1 MKLRLIDPAPKDD
14 LLMQTAKDIKSYW
27 FARLS
32 LTTIAALTPTDIEV
46 AITDENVES
55 IDFDEDVDLVG
66 LTAMTMHAM
75 RAYEIAD
82 RFRKR
87 GITVVMGGLH
97 ASSLPHEAKEHV
109 DAVVIG
115 EAEHVW
121 GDLLKDFQKG
131 QLKPFYKSDH
141 FCSLQKQPH
150 PRLDLLNKNNYW
162 TINCIQATR
171 GCPFSC
177 DFCSV
182 AQFFGN
188 TYRYRPVDE
197 VIEEIKALPP
207 GYCAFVD
214 DNIMGK
220 PSYAKE
226 LFEKLTPL
234 KRKWTSQGSITMAND
249 STLLKMAV
257 ESGCYALFVG
267 IESLTQDNLSSMN
280 KSINNVARYEDAIKK
295 IRDHGIMVIGSFIFG
310 FDHDDDAVFE
320 RTVRFCE
327 KNKIDLP
334 IFFILT
340 PVPGTRLFKRMEEDG
355 RILHKDWSKYNGSN
369 VVFKPKLLSEQTLFN
384 GYNWAFQ
391 ESYSHHSIAK
401 RILFP
406 PHKRMIPELLINY
419 AFRRMVLRAPKGK
432 VTIVSKLLN
441 TLNTSIPIKDKKNL
455 VPTFVDTTVEKSQQ
469 LIKDASKILK
479 VKATHNER
487 FRTLIIKLEGS
498 LDFSSAKQLIK
509 RLRGSLTKEHLK
521 IIIDFNGIK
530 HLSPKAAKLL
540 IMKNVEK
547 LSAKRKQIEVR
558 NFEQIAKGAFTNITN
573 LISDS
578 EPPGQQRM
586 PSQEID
592 SQTIHDHLETSHKET
607 RADLS

>member
-1 MKLRLIDPAPKDD
+1 MKLRLIDPAPKDN
-14 LLMQTAKDIKSYW
+14 LLMQTPKDIKSYW

-32 LTTIAALTPTDIEV
+32 LTTVAALTPKEIEV
-46 AITDENVES
+46 AITDENVEI
-55 IDFDEDVDLVG
+55 IDFDEEVDMVG
-66 LTAMTMHAM
+66 LTAMTMHAT

-82 RFRKR
+82 RFRER

-121 GDLLKDFQKG
+121 GDLLSDFQNG

-141 FCSLQKQPH
+141 FCSLKNQPH
-150 PRLDLLNKNNYW
+150 PRLDLLNKDLYW
-162 TINCIQATR
+162 TVNCVQATR

-182 AQFFGN
+182 AQFFGD
-188 TYRYRPVDE
+188 TYRYRPVDD
-197 VIEEIKALPP
+197 VVEEIKSLPP

-226 LFEKLTPL
+226 LFQKLTPL
-234 KRKWTSQGSITMAND
+234 KRTWTSQGSINMAKD
-249 STLLKMAV
+249 PALLKMAV
-257 ESGCYALFVG
+257 KSGCYALFVG
-267 IESLTQDNLSSMN
+267 IETLSQDNLAAMN
-280 KSINNVARYEDAIKK
+280 KSVNNVARYEDAIKK

-340 PVPGTRLFKRMEEDG
+340 PVPGTRLYKRMEADG

-369 VVFKPKLLSEQTLFN
+369 VVFKPKLLSEETLFN

-391 ESYSHHSIAK
+391 ETYSHSSIAK
-401 RILFP
+401 RILLP
-406 PHKRMIPELLINY
+406 PQHRRIPNLLINY
-419 AFRRMVLRAPKGK
+419 AFRRMVMRAPKGK
-432 VTIVSKLLN
+432 VTIISKLLN
-441 TLNTSIPIKDKKNL
+441 SLNTSIPIKDRKNL
-455 VPTFVDTTVEKSQQ
+455 IPTFVDTTVEKSQQ
-469 LIKDASKILK
+469 LLKDASKMLK
-479 VKATHNER
+479 VNAIHNER

-498 LDFSSAKQLIK
+498 LDLSAAKQLMK
-509 RLRGSLTKEHLK
+509 RLKGSLTKEQNK

-530 HLSPKAAKLL
+530 HLSPRAAQLL
-540 IMKNVEK
+540 VMKNVEK
-547 LSAKRKQIEVR
+547 LSKKRNQIEVR
-558 NFEQIAKGAFTNITN
+558 NFQQIATGAFTNITN
-573 LISDS
+573 LISDGESS
-578 EPPGQQRM
+578 EEGRVL
-586 PSQEID
+586 SQEIE
-592 SQTIHDHLETSHKET
+592 SQTFHDHLS
-607 RADLS
+607 

>member
-1 MKLRLIDPAPKDD
+1 MKLRLIDPAPKDN
-14 LLMQTAKDIKSYW
+14 LLMQTAKDIKAYW

-32 LTTIAALTPTDIEV
+32 LTTVAALTPKEIEV
-46 AITDENVES
+46 AITDENVET
-55 IDFDEDVDLVG
+55 INFDEEVDLVG
-66 LTAMTMHAM
+66 LTAMTMHAT

-82 RFRKR
+82 RFRER

-121 GDLLKDFQKG
+121 GDLLNDFQHG

-141 FCSLQKQPH
+141 YCSLKKQPH
-150 PRLDLLNKNNYW
+150 PRLDLLNKDLYW
-162 TINCIQATR
+162 TVNCVQATR

-182 AQFFGN
+182 AQFFGD
-188 TYRYRPVDE
+188 TYRYRPVDD
-197 VIEEIKALPP
+197 VIEEIKSLPP

-226 LFEKLTPL
+226 LFQKLTPL
-234 KRKWTSQGSITMAND
+234 KRTWTSQGSITMAKD
-249 STLLKMAV
+249 PALLKMAV
-257 ESGCYALFVG
+257 ESGCYSLFVG
-267 IESLTQDNLSSMN
+267 IETLSQDNLAAMN

-340 PVPGTRLFKRMEEDG
+340 PVPGTRLYKRMEADG

-369 VVFKPKLLSEQTLFN
+369 VVFKPKLLSEETLFN

-391 ESYSHHSIAK
+391 ETYSHKSMAK
-401 RILFP
+401 RILLP
-406 PHKRMIPELLINY
+406 PQKRAIPNLLINY
-419 AFRRMVLRAPKGK
+419 SFRRMVMRAPKGK
-432 VTIVSKLLN
+432 VTIISKLLN
-441 TLNTSIPIKDKKNL
+441 TLNTSIPIKDRKNL
-455 VPTFVDTTVEKSQQ
+455 IPTFVDTTVEKSQQ
-469 LIKDASKILK
+469 LLKDASKILK
-479 VKATHNER
+479 IKAIHNER

-498 LDFSSAKQLIK
+498 LDLSAAKQLMK
-509 RLRGSLTKEHLK
+509 RLKGSLTKEQSK

-530 HLSPKAAKLL
+530 HLSPRAAKLL
-540 IMKNVEK
+540 VMKNVER
-547 LSAKRKQIEVR
+547 LSKKRTQIEVR
-558 NFEQIAKGAFTNITN
+558 NFEQIATGAFTNITN
-573 LISDS
+573 LISDGKSS
-578 EPPGQQRM
+578 EEGRV
-586 PSQEID
+586 PSQEIE
-592 SQTIHDHLETSHKET
+592 SQTFHDHL
-607 RADLS
+607 

>member
-1 MKLRLIDPAPKDD
+1 MKLRLIDPAPKDN

-32 LTTIAALTPTDIEV
+32 LTTIAALTPQEIEV
-46 AITDENVES
+46 AITDENVET
-55 IDFDEDVDLVG
+55 IDFDEEVDLVG
-66 LTAMTMHAM
+66 LTAMTMHAT

-82 RFRKR
+82 RFRER

-121 GDLLKDFQKG
+121 GDLLHDFQQG

-141 FCSLQKQPH
+141 FCSLIKQPH

-162 TINCIQATR
+162 TINCVQATR

-182 AQFFGN
+182 AQFFGD
-188 TYRYRPVDE
+188 TYRYRPVDD
-197 VIEEIKALPP
+197 VVEEIKSLPP

-226 LFEKLTPL
+226 LFQKLTPL
-234 KRKWTSQGSITMAND
+234 KRKWTSQGSLTMAKD
-249 STLLKMAV
+249 PALLRMAV

-267 IESLTQDNLSSMN
+267 IETLSQDNLSSMN

-340 PVPGTRLFKRMEEDG
+340 PVPGTRLYKRMEEDG

-369 VVFKPKLLSEQTLFN
+369 VVFKPKLLSEETLFN

-391 ESYSHHSIAK
+391 EAYSHNSIAK
-401 RILFP
+401 RVLFP
-406 PHKRMIPELLINY
+406 PQQRRVPNLLINY
-419 AFRRMVLRAPKGK
+419 AFRRMVMRAPKGK
-432 VTIVSKLLN
+432 VTIISKLLN
-441 TLNTSIPIKDKKNL
+441 TLNTSIPIKDRKNL
-455 VPTFVDTTVEKSQQ
+455 IPTFVDTTVEKSQQ
-469 LIKDASKILK
+469 LLKDASKMLK
-479 VKATHNER
+479 VNAIHNER

-498 LDFSSAKQLIK
+498 LDLSAAKQLMK
-509 RLRGSLTKEHLK
+509 RLKGSLTKEQNK

-530 HLSPKAAKLL
+530 HLSPKAAQLL
-540 IMKNVEK
+540 VMKNVEK
-547 LSAKRKQIEVR
+547 LSQKRNQIEVR
-558 NFEQIAKGAFTNITN
+558 NFQQIATGAFTNITN
-573 LISDS
+573 LISDGENS
-578 EPPGQQRM
+578 EEERIA
-586 PSQEID
+586 SQEID
-592 SQTIHDHLETSHKET
+592 SQTFHDHL
-607 RADLS
+607 

>member
-1 MKLRLIDPAPKDD
+1 
-14 LLMQTAKDIKSYW
+14 
-27 FARLS
+27 
-32 LTTIAALTPTDIEV
+32 
-46 AITDENVES
+46 
-55 IDFDEDVDLVG
+55 
-66 LTAMTMHAM
+66 
-75 RAYEIAD
+75 
-82 RFRKR
+82 
-87 GITVVMGGLH
+87 
-97 ASSLPHEAKEHV
+97 
-109 DAVVIG
+109 
-115 EAEHVW
+115 
-121 GDLLKDFQKG
+121 
-131 QLKPFYKSDH
+131 
-141 FCSLQKQPH
+141 
-150 PRLDLLNKNNYW
+150 
-162 TINCIQATR
+162 
-171 GCPFSC
+171 
-177 DFCSV
+177 
-182 AQFFGN
+182 
-188 TYRYRPVDE
+188 
-197 VIEEIKALPP
+197 
-207 GYCAFVD
+207 
-214 DNIMGK
+214 
-220 PSYAKE
+220 
-226 LFEKLTPL
+226 
-234 KRKWTSQGSITMAND
+234 
-249 STLLKMAV
+249 
-257 ESGCYALFVG
+257 
-267 IESLTQDNLSSMN
+267 
-280 KSINNVARYEDAIKK
+280 
-295 IRDHGIMVIGSFIFG
+295 MVIGSFIFG

-340 PVPGTRLFKRMEEDG
+340 PVPGTRLFKRMEEEG

-469 LIKDASKILK
+469 LIKDASEILK

-509 RLRGSLTKEHLK
+509 RLKGSLTKEHLK

-558 NFEQIAKGAFTNITN
+558 NFEQIANGAFTNITN